1 MPTAPVVPLAPI
13 EPAAEAGDAAAR
25 PPLRALAVSDEIDTR
40 IHSSTVGQR
49 MGHVDLVLGCGD
61 LPARY
66 LEFLVDALNKPLY
79 FVLGNH
85 ADELTR
91 GGERG
96 KRYRPLGGVDLG
108 GRVVRDEQT
117 GLILAG
123 FPGSPRYGENEP
135 AQYGEWE
142 VYAMIGRMTPR
153 LLWNRLRHGRALDV
167 LVTHSPPRD
176 VNDRDDKAHRGF
188 KALRS
193 FLRWFRPA
201 YHLHGHVHLY
211 DRSQPFAVRFGE
223 TLVVNVFP
231 YRVVDLAPAPL
242 ANPEPLLGSPRHQ
255 VPESIPESGAGGNRP

>member
-1 MPTAPVVPLAPI
+1 MPIP
-13 EPAAEAGDAAAR
+13 
-25 PPLRALAVSDEIDTR
+25 ALAVSDEIDAR
-40 IHSSTVGQR
+40 IHSATLRQR
-49 MGHVDLVLGCGD
+49 MGHVRLVLGCGD

-66 LEFLVDALNKPLY
+66 LEFLADALDKPVY
-79 FVLGNH
+79 YVLGNH
-85 ADELTR
+85 AEELTR
-91 GGERG
+91 GGLRG
-96 KRYRPLGGVDLG
+96 KTYDPLGCVDLG
-108 GRVVRDEQT
+108 GKVVRDEST

-142 VYAMIGRMTPR
+142 IYWMIARMTPR

-167 LVTHSPPRD
+167 LVTHAPPRD
-176 VNDRDDKAHRGF
+176 VNDREDVAHRGF

-211 DRSQPFAVRFGE
+211 DRSQPFSQRFAE

-231 YRVVDLAPAPL
+231 YRVVELEYVGAPAPDPAAAAPPL
-242 ANPEPLLGSPRHQ
+242 HATARSDTPRPPVPGPRRGHAQRAPGTPPDFEPGPEH
-255 VPESIPESGAGGNRP
+255 GA